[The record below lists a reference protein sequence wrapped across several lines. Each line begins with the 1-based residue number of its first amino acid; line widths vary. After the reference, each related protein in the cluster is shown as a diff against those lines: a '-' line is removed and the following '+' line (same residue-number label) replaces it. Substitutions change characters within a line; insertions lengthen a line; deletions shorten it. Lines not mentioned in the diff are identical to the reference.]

1 MDVEIVDTSVQTCT
15 NTVCTFAY
23 VAIKDQI

>member
-1 MDVEIVDTSVQTCT
+1 MDVEIVDTYKPVLRSSVCK
-15 NTVCTFAY
+15 FAY